1 MRDPLSR
8 CFTSLQSSS
17 DSWFRRVR
25 ENFRQFLTTVPLFPS
40 SANGAPIHLHT
51 FRSASG
57 TRAARAASLV
67 SHVAVLC
74 GILLLGVPSRVHKT
88 DRSPGKDTGP
98 HGNFTFFHLPD
109 ANKFGRPSTGHA
121 SGGGED
127 DPRPA
132 RHGLLAPGSS
142 FPLAPPRIPQNP
154 RPELPVPV
162 AVFDTNAPQFSKLI
176 NDLGLPWMKD
186 DSDSAGPGKKHGI
199 GSGRDGGMGD
209 QEGSGAGHGNADGGP
224 YANVLSS
231 PKCAYCPDP
240 QYSDEAREAKLQ
252 GAVTLQ
258 VLVSADGRASQIRVV
273 RGIGLGLDDR
283 AVQAIRGWK
292 FVPALDASRHAVP
305 AWVTVEAVFR
315 LF

>member
-8 CFTSLQSSS
+8 CITSLQSSS
-17 DSWFRRVR
+17 DSWFLRVR
-25 ENFRQFLTTVPLFPS
+25 ENLRQLFTAVPLFPA
-40 SANGAPIHLHT
+40 SANGAPIHLFT
-51 FRSASG
+51 FRRASVTG
-57 TRAARAASLV
+57 GARTASLV
-67 SHVAVLC
+67 THVAILC
-74 GILLLGVPSRVHKT
+74 GILLLGVPSHVRKT
-88 DRSPGKDTGP
+88 DSPGKDTRFRAP
-98 HGNFTFFHLPD
+98 LTFFPLPD
-109 ANKFGRPSTGHA
+109 ASKFGRPSAGKS

-132 RHGLLAPGSS
+132 KHGLLAPGSS

-154 RPELPVPV
+154 LPELPVPA
-162 AVFDTNAPQFSKLI
+162 AVFDAKAPQFSKLVS
-176 NDLGLPWMKD
+176 DLGLPWMKD

-199 GSGRDGGMGD
+199 GSGVDGGMGD
-209 QEGSGAGHGNADGGP
+209 EEGPGAGHGAADGGP
-224 YANVLSS
+224 YANVLSL

-252 GAVTLQ
+252 GVVTLL
-258 VLVSADGRASQIRVV
+258 VLVGADGRASQIRVV

-292 FVPALDASRHAVP
+292 FMPALDASRRAVP

>member
-8 CFTSLQSSS
+8 CFSSLQSSS
-17 DSWFRRVR
+17 DSWFLRVR
-25 ENFRQFLTTVPLFPS
+25 ENLRQLFAAVPLFPS
-40 SANGAPIHLHT
+40 SANGAPIHLLT
-51 FRSASG
+51 CR
-57 TRAARAASLV
+57 RASLANGARTASV
-67 SHVAVLC
+67 VAHVAILC
-74 GILLLGVPSRVHKT
+74 GILLAGTPSRVHET
-88 DRSPGKDTGP
+88 SSPEKHPGARGP
-98 HGNFTFFHLPD
+98 FALYRLPE
-109 ANKFGRPSTGHA
+109 ANKFGRPSAGKT

-132 RHGLLAPGSS
+132 RHGLLAQRSS

-154 RPELPVPV
+154 LPELPVPA
-162 AVFDTNAPQFSKLI
+162 AVFDAKAPQFSKLV

-186 DSDSAGPGKKHGI
+186 ESDSPGPGKKHGI
-199 GSGRDGGMGD
+199 GSGMDGGMGD
-209 QEGSGAGHGNADGGP
+209 EEGSGAGQADGGP
-224 YANVLSS
+224 YANVLSL

-240 QYSDEAREAKLQ
+240 QYSDEAREARLQ
-252 GAVTLQ
+252 GAVTLL
-258 VLVSADGRASQIRVV
+258 VLVGADGRASQIRIV

-292 FVPALDASRHAVP
+292 FMPALDASRRAVR